1 MSVARKI
8 LFTTGG
14 LTKRRCVFV
23 LTAAQNRSAPTL
35 SFDMATKP
43 NFGGKMDSVPEKR
56 ILRPAATAHPAL
68 PFAPAQAQRDYAT
81 NRVQHFP
88 LFTEISANERSSILG
103 AARVRTFSRGQT
115 IYFEG
120 DHLRQVML
128 LTSGSAKM
136 VQFGEDGSAVI
147 LRLCGPGELIGTLG
161 LSIQQRYRCTSQA
174 LTPCTAMI
182 WESQVFES
190 LSCRFPALR
199 LNVASILY
207 KLLEDME
214 DRFREIS
221 TQCVACRLCRQILR
235 LVEQVGTPSNGAME
249 IQMTRED
256 LAQLIGT
263 SLFTVSRLLSKWDR
277 QGIVVTRREGFSLKN
292 VAALNDLIVECSKE
306 EAG

>member
-1 MSVARKI
+1 
-8 LFTTGG
+8 
-14 LTKRRCVFV
+14 
-23 LTAAQNRSAPTL
+23 
-35 SFDMATKP
+35 MATKQ
-43 NFGGKMDSVPEKR
+43 NFGGKFAPDTDKR
-56 ILRPAATAHPAL
+56 ILL
-68 PFAPAQAQRDYAT
+68 PTGVARAGPLIASDRGTRDYTAM
-81 NRVQHFP
+81 RARQFP
-88 LFTEISANERSSILG
+88 LFAEISSQECSSILD
-103 AARVRTFSRGQT
+103 AARARSFSRGQT

-161 LSIQQRYRCTSQA
+161 LSLQQRYRCTSQA

-182 WESQVFES
+182 WESKVFES

-235 LVEQVGTPSNGAME
+235 LVEQVGIPSNGAME

-277 QGIVVTRREGFSLKN
+277 QGIVVTRREGFSLTN
-292 VAALNDLIVECSKE
+292 VAALKNLIVECTKE
-306 EAG
+306 ESG